1 MATQPDERE
10 EYTALPTIRQIFSAP
25 ATSTNVRT
33 TVLFGLAAA
42 LGSLAPF
49 PFGALSAFCVAVL
62 AAERKK

>member
-1 MATQPDERE
+1 MATQPEERE
-10 EYTALPTIRQIFSAP
+10 EYVALPTIRQMISSP
-25 ATSTNVRT
+25 ATSTAVRT
-33 TVLFGLAAA
+33 TILFGLAAA